1 MLALA
6 VVVGGPSGPMP
17 FAQIAAT

>member
-1 MLALA
+1 M
-6 VVVGGPSGPMP
+6 GGPSGPMP